1 VTVTEDQDASRSP
14 ARAQFGGGQQHLPP
28 NRQSNRGASKLE
40 FALSPAE
47 SIVNNFLIVT
57 FCPTLFYDC
66 LLDRTHPHASPIE
79 RPRKPLCYY
88 RSVMQTGII
97 GLPQVGKTSLFR
109 ILTRARV
116 DTRSAPNQAHV
127 GIARVPDSRVAR
139 LAEVFKPKKVTYA
152 QIEYVD
158 IGGLQ
163 KDREKN
169 SASLV
174 PLREADALAHV
185 VRLFVNP
192 AVPHEAGSLDAMR
205 DIESVEI
212 ELMLYD
218 LEQAAKRI
226 ERVEKDL
233 KKKKDTILETE
244 LQLLTRC
251 RKALESETPLRELE
265 FKPEEQKMLTGFM
278 FLTRKPMLYVLN
290 LGDEEASEVDRV
302 IEKHHLEKLAAKPQ
316 TAVVPF
322 CGKIEAELAELSD
335 AEAAEMMSAYGLAES
350 GRDRLIQASYRLL
363 GLISFLTCGEPECR
377 AWTIERGMNA
387 QKAAGAIHSDIE
399 KNFIK
404 AEVVNWEDLLKAGGF
419 PRAKELG
426 QVRLEGKEYI
436 VQEGDVILFRHAG

>member
-1 VTVTEDQDASRSP
+1 
-14 ARAQFGGGQQHLPP
+14 
-28 NRQSNRGASKLE
+28 
-40 FALSPAE
+40 
-47 SIVNNFLIVT
+47 
-57 FCPTLFYDC
+57 
-66 LLDRTHPHASPIE
+66 
-79 RPRKPLCYY
+79 
-88 RSVMQTGII
+88 MQTGII
-97 GLPQVGKTSLFR
+97 GLGQSGKTSLFR

-116 DTRSAPNQAHV
+116 EARSAPNQAHV
-127 GIARVPDSRVAR
+127 GIARVPDERVAK

-152 QIEYVD
+152 TIEYVD

-169 SASLV
+169 AASLV

-185 VRLFVNP
+185 VRLFESP
-192 AVPHEAGSLDAMR
+192 AVPHPSGSIDAMR
-205 DIESVEI
+205 DIESVDI
-212 ELMLYD
+212 ELMLND
-218 LEQAAKRI
+218 LEQASKRI

-233 KKKKDTILETE
+233 KKKKDMQLEAE
-244 LQLLTRC
+244 LQVLMRC
-251 RKALESETPLRELE
+251 KEALESEKRLRELE
-265 FKPEEQKMLTGFM
+265 FKPEEAKMLTGFL

-290 LGDEEASEVDRV
+290 LGDEEAPEIDRV
-302 IEKHHLEKLAAKPQ
+302 VEKYHLEKLAQKAQ

-322 CGKIEAELAELSD
+322 CGKIEAELAELDD
-335 AEAAEMMSAYGLAES
+335 AEAREMMSAYGLKES

-404 AEVVNWEDLLKAGGF
+404 AEVVNWEDLLKAGSF
-419 PRAKELG
+419 AAARERA

-436 VQEGDVILFRHAG
+436 VKDGDVILFRHSG

>member
-1 VTVTEDQDASRSP
+1 
-14 ARAQFGGGQQHLPP
+14 
-28 NRQSNRGASKLE
+28 
-40 FALSPAE
+40 
-47 SIVNNFLIVT
+47 
-57 FCPTLFYDC
+57 
-66 LLDRTHPHASPIE
+66 
-79 RPRKPLCYY
+79 
-88 RSVMQTGII
+88 MQTGII

-116 DTRSAPNQAHV
+116 ETRSAPNQAHV
-127 GIARVPDSRVAR
+127 GIARVPDARVAR
-139 LAEVFKPKKVTYA
+139 LAEAFKPKKITYA
-152 QIEYVD
+152 TIEYVD
-158 IGGLQ
+158 IGGIQ

-185 VRLFVNP
+185 VRLFENP
-192 AVPHEAGSLDAMR
+192 AVPHEGGSLDALR

-218 LEQAAKRI
+218 LEQASRRM

-233 KKKKDTILETE
+233 KKKKETVLELE
-244 LQLLTRC
+244 LALLTRC
-251 RKALESETPLRELE
+251 RQALESEKPLRELE
-265 FKPEEQKMLTGFM
+265 FKPEELKMLTGFE

-290 LGDEEASEVDRV
+290 LGDEEAHEIGGV
-302 IEKHHLEKLAAKPQ
+302 IEKYHLEKLAGKPQ

-322 CGKIEAELAELSD
+322 CGKIEAELAELDD
-335 AEAAEMMSAYGLAES
+335 AEAAEMMNAYGLAES

-404 AEVVNWEDLLKAGGF
+404 ADVVNWEDLLAAGSF
-419 PRAKELG
+419 AVARERA

-436 VQEGDVILFRHAG
+436 VQDGDVILFRHGG

>member
-1 VTVTEDQDASRSP
+1 
-14 ARAQFGGGQQHLPP
+14 
-28 NRQSNRGASKLE
+28 
-40 FALSPAE
+40 
-47 SIVNNFLIVT
+47 
-57 FCPTLFYDC
+57 
-66 LLDRTHPHASPIE
+66 
-79 RPRKPLCYY
+79 
-88 RSVMQTGII
+88 MQTGII

-116 DTRSAPNQAHV
+116 ETRSAPNQAHV
-127 GIARVPDSRVAR
+127 GIARVPDARVAR
-139 LAEVFKPKKVTYA
+139 LAEAFRPKKVTYA
-152 QIEYVD
+152 TIEYVD
-158 IGGLQ
+158 IGGIQ

-185 VRLFVNP
+185 VRLFDNP
-192 AVPHEAGSLDAMR
+192 AVSHEAGSLDALR

-218 LEQAAKRI
+218 LEQASRRM

-233 KKKKDTILETE
+233 KKKKETVLEIE
-244 LQLLTRC
+244 LALLTRC
-251 RKALESETPLRELE
+251 RQALESEKPLRELE
-265 FKPEEQKMLTGFM
+265 FKPEELKMLTGFE

-290 LGDEEASEVDRV
+290 LGDEEAHQIGGV
-302 IEKHHLEKLAAKPQ
+302 IEKYHLEKLAGKPQ

-322 CGKIEAELAELSD
+322 CGKIEAELAELDD
-335 AEAAEMMSAYGLAES
+335 AEAAEMMKAYGLAES

-404 AEVVNWEDLLKAGGF
+404 ADVVNWEDLLAAGSF
-419 PRAKELG
+419 AAARERA

-436 VQEGDVILFRHAG
+436 VQDGDVILFRHGG